1 MKVGDLIEYKHDG
14 SRGMVID
21 IDFTHRNGA
30 PILVLWS
37 PEVLERYRLE
47 RTVWWVDLDS
57 VEVTNEGR

>member
-1 MKVGDLIEYKHDG
+1 VKIGDLIQYKHDG

-21 IDFTHRNGA
+21 IDFTHRNDA

-37 PEVLERYRLE
+37 PEVSERYRLE
-47 RTVWWVDLDS
+47 RTAWWVDLDS

>member
-1 MKVGDLIEYKHDG
+1 MEIGDLIQYKHDG

-21 IDFTHRNGA
+21 IDFTHRNDA

-37 PEVLERYRLE
+37 PEVSELYRLE

-57 VEVTNEGR
+57 VEVTSEG

>member
-1 MKVGDLIEYKHDG
+1 MEIGDLIQYKHDG

-21 IDFTHRNGA
+21 IDFTHRNDA

-37 PEVLERYRLE
+37 PEVSERYRLE

-57 VEVTNEGR
+57 VEVTSEG

>member
-1 MKVGDLIEYKHDG
+1 MKIGDLIQYKHDG

-21 IDFTHRNGA
+21 IDFTHRNDA